1 MTHAFVSDESFNSVS
16 DSVQMA
22 AFTIVRRVLQKN
34 ITIGKSLQEAIKTS
48 TLYYFERGKRSRTLF
63 IDDLSATTFVVL
75 VPAISLSNNHT
86 VFSHHLSDLLVG
98 G

>member
-1 MTHAFVSDESFNSVS
+1 MHLFQTNRSIRFQIAFRWLP
-16 DSVQMA
+16 A
-22 AFTIVRRVLQKN
+22 KN

-86 VFSHHLSDLLVG
+86 VLSHHLSDLLVG